1 MYATI
6 NNRRATTRP
15 RKIEIANMET
25 MDIRTDFQK
34 KMDAQR
40 ETVCERYKAYRKK
53 YPEAKDNRIFECI
66 AKEMEMS
73 RDGIRSIC
81 IRAGVAQPVRT
92 ESL

>member
-1 MYATI
+1 
-6 NNRRATTRP
+6 
-15 RKIEIANMET
+15 MET

-34 KMDAQR
+34 KMEAQR
-40 ETVCERYKAYRKK
+40 ETVCERYKAYREK
-53 YPEAKDNRIFECI
+53 YPDAKDNRIFECI

-92 ESL
+92 ESV